1 MNSFRTALNSSARYG
16 PRHHQFCAVPGRGRL
31 WLFLPVRADG
41 DYLLLFRLGGG
52 AVTLPL
58 AIELVMALTRARKTA
73 R

>member
-1 MNSFRTALNSSARYG
+1 LI
-16 PRHHQFCAVPGRGRL
+16 VPICRLKAIRL

-52 AVTLPL
+52 AVTLAL
-58 AIELVMALTRARKTA
+58 AIELVMALTGARKTA